1 MHAVL
6 RALQHAQHQCDKH
19 RLFLQVMFDALQ
31 TISAVLGAM
40 ILIAIA
46 NPAVIPVFL
55 PLAFVFVKVR
65 AYYLASSR
73 EVKRWEAVSRS
84 PVYAAFSATIKGLP
98 TIRAFR
104 ATPRFRATFLA
115 ALNVNGSW
123 WMAYLAGARCV
134 PLALASFVA
143 IC

>member
-1 MHAVL
+1 
-6 RALQHAQHQCDKH
+6 
-19 RLFLQVMFDALQ
+19 MFDALQ

-40 ILIAIA
+40 ILISIA
-46 NPAVIPVFL
+46 NPAVIPVFV
-55 PLAFVFVKVR
+55 PLAFVFWKVR

-104 ATPRFRATFLA
+104 AAPRFRATFLR

-123 WMAYLAGARCV
+123 WMAYLAGARC
-134 PLALASFVA
+134 ALYRRSATRKRRAV
-143 IC
+143 